1 MFHDLHRQ
9 MMLLFIV
16 PFGLTLALLPI
27 TIHLA
32 RKWNCVDEPGGRR
45 IHCEPTPRWG
55 GIAFF
60 LGILPLFYFIGLG
73 RAFFSYLAASF
84 LLVIIGGIDD
94 RRELGFSTK
103 FFAMLAAITTVIF
116 GGGIQIHQI
125 GTYGSMGLV
134 KLGILAIPFT
144 YLCII
149 GVTNSINLIDG
160 LNGLA
165 GGLSFFAS
173 LFIGVAAYLSRNFE
187 LAGICI
193 GFTGALAGFLLYN
206 FGTQASIF
214 MGDSGSL
221 FLGFSLSVFS
231 ILLTQ
236 DPKFH
241 VEPLFPVLVL
251 LIPIFDT
258 LRVMGT
264 RLFNGRSPFKAD
276 TTHLHH
282 LLLSRGLPVTG
293 IATLLWSLTLTL
305 GITAVLLIK
314 RTSMPY
320 LMVVLGT
327 SVLFSIFANSLVKE
341 DARVRSV
348 ETPTTRP
355 IVRTKQNQRLRVI
368 RKSANAG

>member
-1 MFHDLHRQ
+1 M
-9 MMLLFIV
+9 
-16 PFGLTLALLPI
+16 
-27 TIHLA
+27 
-32 RKWNCVDEPGGRR
+32 
-45 IHCEPTPRWG
+45 
-55 GIAFF
+55 
-60 LGILPLFYFIGLG
+60 
-73 RAFFSYLAASF
+73 
-84 LLVIIGGIDD
+84 
-94 RRELGFSTK
+94 GF
-103 FFAMLAAITTVIF
+103 A
-116 GGGIQIHQI
+116 
-125 GTYGSMGLV
+125 
-134 KLGILAIPFT
+134 
-144 YLCII
+144 
-149 GVTNSINLIDG
+149 
-160 LNGLA
+160 
-165 GGLSFFAS
+165 
-173 LFIGVAAYLSRNFE
+173 
-187 LAGICI
+187 
-193 GFTGALAGFLLYN
+193 GALAGFLLYN

-282 LLLSRGLPVTG
+282 LLLSRGLRVTG

-368 RKSANAG
+368 RKSANVG

>member
-1 MFHDLHRQ
+1 VFHTLHKQ
-9 MMLLFIV
+9 MILFFVV

-32 RKWNCVDEPGGRR
+32 RKYKCVDEPGGRR
-45 IHCEPTPRWG
+45 IHCDPTPRWG

-60 LGILPLFYFIGLG
+60 LGILPVFLFVGLG
-73 RAFFSYLAASF
+73 RVFFSYLAASF
-84 LLVIIGGIDD
+84 FLVVIGSIDD

-103 FFAMLAAITTVIF
+103 FFAMLAAITTVVF

-125 GTYGSMGLV
+125 GTYGSLGLV

-165 GGLSFFAS
+165 GGLSFFAC
-173 LFIGVAAYLSRNFE
+173 LFMGVAAYISRNFE
-187 LAGICI
+187 LAGVCL

-264 RLFNGRSPFKAD
+264 RVFNGRSPFKAD

-293 IATLLWSLTLTL
+293 IATLLWSLTLIQ
-305 GITAVLLIK
+305 GVTAVLLIT
-314 RTSMPY
+314 RTSIPY
-320 LMVVLGT
+320 LMIVLGA
-327 SVLFSIFANSLVKE
+327 SLLFSIFANALVKE
-341 DARVRSV
+341 RAKVQSMDGPLVLPSTRKVR
-348 ETPTTRP
+348 P
-355 IVRTKQNQRLRVI
+355 QRLRVI
-368 RKSANAG
+368 RKSASEG